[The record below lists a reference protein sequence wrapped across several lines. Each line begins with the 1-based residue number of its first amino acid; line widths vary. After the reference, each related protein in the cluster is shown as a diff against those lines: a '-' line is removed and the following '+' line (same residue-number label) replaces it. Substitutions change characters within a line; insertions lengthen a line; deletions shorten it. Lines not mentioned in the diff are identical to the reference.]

1 MGFRVDS
8 NRLIMGKY
16 FLTSCRLSPH
26 SLYCLVSTNHLPI
39 FIVFPVLYGNAQ
51 KTIASILAYSLICSL
66 FSCGLIFV
74 EAEK

>member
-1 MGFRVDS
+1 MGFRDDS

-16 FLTSCRLSPH
+16 FLTSYRLSPH
-26 SLYCLVSTNHLPI
+26 SLYCLVSTNHLSI